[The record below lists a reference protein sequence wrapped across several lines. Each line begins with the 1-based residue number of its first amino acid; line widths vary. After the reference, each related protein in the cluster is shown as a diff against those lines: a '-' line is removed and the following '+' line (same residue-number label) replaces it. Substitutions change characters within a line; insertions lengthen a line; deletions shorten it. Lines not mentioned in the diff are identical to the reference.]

1 MITQILVERFFLV
14 GVVAWVVAVLIGVG
28 AFFDL
33 WSWRRQWPV
42 AGALAGAG
50 TFAFYVATY
59 SITSSLIG
67 LVGGL
72 FVGCGIAL
80 TYGTLFLK
88 SDVYRPVLREGS
100 PEEHLWLRDAVDRL
114 RPEPMDWMV
123 TAGLLAPGAGLAWV
137 GVSHLFATPPVVIG
151 LASLSG
157 PIFAAAGLAI
167 RHRVS
172 SRMLRE
178 LATRAVGDG
187 SETGRV

>member
-1 MITQILVERFFLV
+1 MITQILVERFVLV
-14 GVVAWVVAVLIGVG
+14 GVVAWVLAVLIGVG

-33 WSWRRQWPV
+33 WSWRKQWPV
-42 AGALAGAG
+42 AGALAGVG

-59 SITSSLIG
+59 SIASSPIG

-88 SDVYRPVLREGS
+88 TDVYRPVLREGS

-114 RPEPMDWMV
+114 RPEPLDWMV
-123 TAGLLAPGAGLAWV
+123 TAGLLAPGAALAWM
-137 GVSHLFATPPVVIG
+137 GVSHLLATAPIVIG
-151 LASLSG
+151 LASWSG
-157 PIFAAAGLAI
+157 PIFAAAGLTI
-167 RHRVS
+167 RHRES

-178 LATRAVGDG
+178 LAVRAVRDG
-187 SETGRV
+187 SETEQV